1 MYRSVTSLWLNT
13 ESQNTI
19 NLIILRIVAVVDTD
33 EQ

>member
-1 MYRSVTSLWLNT
+1 MSLWLNT